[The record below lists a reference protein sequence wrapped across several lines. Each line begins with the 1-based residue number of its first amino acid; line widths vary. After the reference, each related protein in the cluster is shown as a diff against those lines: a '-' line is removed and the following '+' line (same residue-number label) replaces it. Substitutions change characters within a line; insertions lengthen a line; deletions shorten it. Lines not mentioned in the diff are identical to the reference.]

1 MIGTTNSFQDLIIEI
16 SSDSSNQSN
25 QLRVP
30 ADVDFSLFELNFW
43 NSVFPIIYIMLS
55 DGLRR
60 GRLNAECLMLVANCL
75 GPKAE
80 GLRLRN
86 VSTLV

>member
-1 MIGTTNSFQDLIIEI
+1 MIGTANSFQDLIIEI

-43 NSVFPIIYIMLS
+43 NSFFPIIYIMLS
-55 DGLRR
+55 AHTPTLNRKKI
-60 GRLNAECLMLVANCL
+60 GRASIRVTVLIF
-75 GPKAE
+75 G
-80 GLRLRN
+80 
-86 VSTLV
+86 